1 MSTYLIICLMS
12 VICRTD
18 AAAASEYTQAM
29 PVPEST
35 LLAQRG
41 YSVPKGA
48 EALSARDVE
57 QALGEKGQRI
67 LIKRLLQEQIKIW
80 RSQAR
85 EMPMHLAEQSLEE
98 KPQVSEINIG
108 SVKLS
113 EESLDLDNLV
123 RRNTRDVAL
132 QLIRE
137 MKIPAD
143 AWEQAYVGR
152 GLVAL
157 LERSYDDKLTE
168 QDRLLAQVL
177 VAGPRTIRELPK
189 PGVKFPASRTE
200 TSARFDPKKSDSNQ
214 DVDRNPEDYLLKLR
228 RAQEDAKKRNAADE
242 EIMWDNR
249 AAKAFYNDYSN
260 LLIRTKS
267 LYINKALLARLSQ
280 QLRGRDAAFEQTLA
294 AISKLAMNQM
304 ELRQLKLMQS
314 KLRNLARQSRGS
326 RKYTDYTQ
334 VEKQVQTQ
342 SSFKQQELDF
352 SESVQGLLTKLTEQI
367 DSQSKRELPVER

>member
-143 AWEQAYVGR
+143 AWEQAYVG
-152 GLVAL
+152 
-157 LERSYDDKLTE
+157 
-168 QDRLLAQVL
+168 
-177 VAGPRTIRELPK
+177 
-189 PGVKFPASRTE
+189 
-200 TSARFDPKKSDSNQ
+200 
-214 DVDRNPEDYLLKLR
+214 
-228 RAQEDAKKRNAADE
+228 
-242 EIMWDNR
+242 
-249 AAKAFYNDYSN
+249 
-260 LLIRTKS
+260 
-267 LYINKALLARLSQ
+267 
-280 QLRGRDAAFEQTLA
+280 
-294 AISKLAMNQM
+294 
-304 ELRQLKLMQS
+304 
-314 KLRNLARQSRGS
+314 
-326 RKYTDYTQ
+326 
-334 VEKQVQTQ
+334 
-342 SSFKQQELDF
+342 
-352 SESVQGLLTKLTEQI
+352 
-367 DSQSKRELPVER
+367 

>member
-1 MSTYLIICLMS
+1 M
-12 VICRTD
+12 
-18 AAAASEYTQAM
+18 
-29 PVPEST
+29 
-35 LLAQRG
+35 
-41 YSVPKGA
+41 
-48 EALSARDVE
+48 
-57 QALGEKGQRI
+57 
-67 LIKRLLQEQIKIW
+67 
-80 RSQAR
+80 
-85 EMPMHLAEQSLEE
+85 
-98 KPQVSEINIG
+98 
-108 SVKLS
+108 
-113 EESLDLDNLV
+113 
-123 RRNTRDVAL
+123 
-132 QLIRE
+132 
-137 MKIPAD
+137 
-143 AWEQAYVGR
+143 
-152 GLVAL
+152 
-157 LERSYDDKLTE
+157 
-168 QDRLLAQVL
+168 
-177 VAGPRTIRELPK
+177 
-189 PGVKFPASRTE
+189 
-200 TSARFDPKKSDSNQ
+200 
-214 DVDRNPEDYLLKLR
+214 DRNPEDYLLKLR